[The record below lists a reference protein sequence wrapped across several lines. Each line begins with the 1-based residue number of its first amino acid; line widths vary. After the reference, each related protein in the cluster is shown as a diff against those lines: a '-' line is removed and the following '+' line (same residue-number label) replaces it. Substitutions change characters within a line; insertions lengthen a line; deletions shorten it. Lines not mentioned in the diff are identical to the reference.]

1 MKTPTKATK
10 VNKSNKNIPKPKSQ
24 ADINMKLLLEMKQRL
39 AGVMTATI
47 EEEKD

>member
-1 MKTPTKATK
+1 MKTQAKTTKTK
-10 VNKSNKNIPKPKSQ
+10 KSNKTTPKSKSQ